1 MNKKI
6 LRGVFAVGF
15 GGILSMSLALAESVT
30 FQNTFIFYGDNTEF
44 FEPFR
49 LRETLLGQQLKSYL
63 NLETG
68 LKTSLWAG
76 IFADHLS
83 AVLNSSVNVLPILSF
98 SYHQDDSKGVFGTLQ
113 PVNRHGLLEPM
124 EVTTLEITRPIEYG
138 MQWVQTGEV
147 FKSDIFLNWQTL
159 LTPSSRETFDYGG
172 SARFLCLPFLELD
185 AQSHCY
191 HVGGVTYGGV
201 VRNNFAGGLGLTLKS
216 KLPLLGESSL
226 AALGLGSNDTNR
238 PSYPGPVNGGGLYF
252 RGGFS
257 PFAGWEAFGIAWFG
271 KDYMSEE
278 GDSNYNSYGYDGVY
292 YLSDRHYEETG
303 IRYSTTIDK
312 VVTFN
317 FEIRSHWIEDSWAHS
332 FRIVAQAPFDFSIDQ
347 KKTDLKD
354 QVDE

>member
-147 FKSDIFLNWQTL
+147 
-159 LTPSSRETFDYGG
+159 
-172 SARFLCLPFLELD
+172 
-185 AQSHCY
+185 
-191 HVGGVTYGGV
+191 
-201 VRNNFAGGLGLTLKS
+201 
-216 KLPLLGESSL
+216 
-226 AALGLGSNDTNR
+226 
-238 PSYPGPVNGGGLYF
+238 
-252 RGGFS
+252 
-257 PFAGWEAFGIAWFG
+257 
-271 KDYMSEE
+271 
-278 GDSNYNSYGYDGVY
+278 
-292 YLSDRHYEETG
+292 
-303 IRYSTTIDK
+303 
-312 VVTFN
+312 
-317 FEIRSHWIEDSWAHS
+317 
-332 FRIVAQAPFDFSIDQ
+332 
-347 KKTDLKD
+347 
-354 QVDE
+354 